1 MLSLFFHF
9 FVTRWQHPLNTFAA
23 VKSITVFLKKEM
35 NKVFSFIALA
45 FLGCG
50 SAAAQQVNVSNVQR
64 PKLVVGIV
72 VDQMRWDYLYRYQKR
87 YGEGGFKRLLN
98 EGFSCENTRI
108 PYVPSVTAIGH
119 TSIWTG
125 SVPSIHGIA
134 GNNFVK
140 DGKVVYCTADDTVNP
155 VGSDSK
161 AGKMSPRNLWVTTI
175 GDELRLAT
183 NNRSKVIGVALKDR
197 ASILPAGHH
206 ANGAFWFDDK
216 SGKFITSTFY
226 MDKLPEWVNKFNKQK
241 LPNKYLSKKWETLY
255 PIDSYKESTSDDNNY
270 ENGIVEG
277 EKAVLPLDL
286 PTLYKKHGYK
296 ILRSTPFGCNL
307 TFDIAKAA
315 IEGEN
320 LGRNT
325 DTDLLTISCSST
337 DYIGHQVGVNAIET
351 EDCYLRLDKALA
363 DFFAYLDQTVGK
375 GNYLTFLTADHGGVN
390 NATFLQ
396 DQRIPAGIWNKKGL
410 VDELNKSLK
419 TKFNTDKDLVKT
431 IMNYQVFFNTDI
443 IEELGLDYAAIKQ
456 VVVDRL
462 KKDKDVHYAF
472 DMEKTS
478 IESIPEE
485 LKFRAINGY
494 NRERSGG
501 VQIVLKPG
509 HYDYYSSKG
518 TTHGAW
524 NPYDIHIPCLF
535 MGWGIQH
542 GESAQPHYMTDIAA
556 TVCAMLHIQAPN
568 GCIGTPI
575 F

>member
-1 MLSLFFHF
+1 MQ
-9 FVTRWQHPLNTFAA
+9 R
-23 VKSITVFLKKEM
+23 KSITVIFYRKEM

-50 SAAAQQVNVSNVQR
+50 SAAAQQVNASNVQR

-72 VDQMRWDYLYRYQKR
+72 VDQMRWDYLYRYYVR
-87 YGEGGFKRLLN
+87 YGEGGFKRMLG
-98 EGFSCENTRI
+98 EGFSVENCKI
-108 PYVPSVTAIGH
+108 PYIPSVTAIGH

-206 ANGAFWFDDK
+206 ANGTFWFDDK

-255 PIDSYKESTSDDNNY
+255 PIDFYKESTSDDNNY